1 MECRAF
7 TVTSTLTSLGSTAH
21 LVRWRIKKN
30 AQPSCATGLGTMKHE
45 SLSSLRTLHSLLPY
59 VWRLECH
66 NLSWTQGKE
75 PSAVAERERCSR
87 AFGPYQPFSVLIT
100 TFLVPELRVS
110 AGKPLKS
117 LVYKVFFPRG
127 WGLNDQP
134 LVSLTPSLR
143 APRP

>member
-1 MECRAF
+1 M
-7 TVTSTLTSLGSTAH
+7 
-21 LVRWRIKKN
+21 
-30 AQPSCATGLGTMKHE
+30 
-45 SLSSLRTLHSLLPY
+45 
-59 VWRLECH
+59 
-66 NLSWTQGKE
+66 
-75 PSAVAERERCSR
+75 AERERCSR